1 MSLNIAD
8 LHSLLYGYDMFESVT
23 PLSLHPLDR
32 VTIHRIRIVP
42 LEIGAAIGAG
52 DVAGK
57 YFHIEFFPA
66 INRAEIWSAQAWRE
80 SLTRHLKLKDK
91 QRAADPLYSLQSR
104 LTIIESRIVFHLFS
118 TVAITRTRAEA
129 VAQAITRSGNPY
141 YLSTLE
147 LFGPPAD
154 LLDDIATI
162 RGEFQKLAPTIPAN
176 HPLANSLLQPTP
188 EQLIIS
194 NDPLRIDDGG
204 ADGPKKIT
212 DNAGE
217 EYPSPRD

>member
-118 TVAITRTRAEA
+118 TVASRGRAPRPSRKPSRA
-129 VAQAITRSGNPY
+129 
-141 YLSTLE
+141 LE
-147 LFGPPAD
+147 
-154 LLDDIATI
+154 I
-162 RGEFQKLAPTIPAN
+162 PTIYQPS
-176 HPLANSLLQPTP
+176 NSSARRPTSSTTSQP
-188 EQLIIS
+188 S
-194 NDPLRIDDGG
+194 AASFKSSRRR
-204 ADGPKKIT
+204 
-212 DNAGE
+212 
-217 EYPSPRD
+217 SPRITL